1 MARRYKTRTRRK
13 TTFQAEGKIIWKP
26 VIITSIVALVLG
38 LLIVAG
44 YYFMNTRIGG
54 NLLHNNDNF
63 TVHTL
68 EDGHKVFP
76 LDFELKTADNE
87 TILLSEKI
95 KGKEGIL
102 INFFNSATE
111 NCLAIMEEMNE
122 LEADLS
128 DAVVININVGDDIPI
143 IENYLKDNKLDIEL
157 SEIIVDMDMKMFDE
171 LGYEGLPVLAVIDND
186 GTILG
191 EIDDCFTADEIVNS
205 YKGIMEAKGV
215 TEETDEIDSILD

>member
-1 MARRYKTRTRRK
+1 MARRYKTRVRRK
-13 TTFQAEGKIIWKP
+13 SSFHSEGKIIWKP

-54 NLLHNNDNF
+54 NLLHNNDDF

-76 LDFELKTADNE
+76 LKFELKTADNE
-87 TILLSEKI
+87 TVILSEKI
-95 KGKEGIL
+95 KGKEGVI
-102 INFFNSATE
+102 INFFNSVTE
-111 NCLAIMEEMNE
+111 NCTTIMKEIKEVE
-122 LEADLS
+122 SELS
-128 DAVVININVGDDIPI
+128 DAYVLNINVGDDIPV
-143 IENYLKDNKLDIEL
+143 IENYLEDNELDIEL
-157 SEIIVDMDMKMFDE
+157 SEIVVDMDMKMFEE

-191 EIDDCFTADEIVNS
+191 EIEDSYTAAEIING